1 MIQMN
6 VFEKNKLS
14 MHSLSSRSAVEE
26 RNKSYSN
33 IVHVQCIM
41 VHIFQKAQVAL
52 NKNAH
57 NLQHHFGAQ
66 FFMLF
71 HMVWFILFGVLGQ
84 ETTFSLVEVLQ
95 QPIRNFHFKVFR
107 AITWNKMDRIMW
119 KSLKNCVQK
128 WCRSLCAF
136 LYETTCAFG
145 KMWGTNFA
153 RNFFLQNQSN
163 KLFLLLVSMHTFT
176 LTSYWILVTLILFCS
191 SLLRS
196 SFVENSKVSH
206 EEHLQCKNKSVL
218 LVYKLF

>member
-71 HMVWFILFGVLGQ
+71 HMVWFILYGVLGQ
-84 ETTFSLVEVLQ
+84 
-95 QPIRNFHFKVFR
+95 NHFLIGWSSSTANQRLRF
-107 AITWNKMDRIMW
+107 
-119 KSLKNCVQK
+119 QG
-128 WCRSLCAF
+128 F
-136 LYETTCAFG
+136 L
-145 KMWGTNFA
+145 
-153 RNFFLQNQSN
+153 S
-163 KLFLLLVSMHTFT
+163 
-176 LTSYWILVTLILFCS
+176 
-191 SLLRS
+191 
-196 SFVENSKVSH
+196 
-206 EEHLQCKNKSVL
+206 
-218 LVYKLF
+218 